1 MRVVLDTNVVVA
13 GIAYPAGP
21 PGRIVAAW
29 RNGVVDV
36 AVSPWTL
43 AECERVLPR
52 LRPTAAL
59 SQEEISE
66 LLSHLAFNA
75 DVVKPDLAALAE
87 AAQAGVRDAADE
99 PVLAALLASFFASRA
114 DVLITS
120 DKDLLSLAGQFS
132 IATPAEFCARH
143 AL

>member
-36 AVSPWTL
+36 VVSPWTL

-52 LRPTAAL
+52 LRPTACFNSVA
-59 SQEEISE
+59 SS
-66 LLSHLAFNA
+66 LL
-75 DVVKPDLAALAE
+75 VT
-87 AAQAGVRDAADE
+87 
-99 PVLAALLASFFASRA
+99 LL
-114 DVLITS
+114 
-120 DKDLLSLAGQFS
+120 
-132 IATPAEFCARH
+132 P
-143 AL
+143 

>member
-36 AVSPWTL
+36 VVSPWILT
-43 AECERVLPR
+43 ECERVLPR

-99 PVLAALLASFFASRA
+99 PVLAALLASHA
-114 DVLITS
+114 DVLITG

>member
-36 AVSPWTL
+36 VVSPWILT
-43 AECERVLPR
+43 ECERVLPR

-99 PVLAALLASFFASRA
+99 PVLAALLASHA
-114 DVLITS
+114 DVLITG

-132 IATPAEFCARH
+132 ISTPAEFCARH
-143 AL
+143 GL